1 MRVNLEA
8 RAAAAENRKA
18 QTRERLLEAAIKV
31 IGDKGPDA
39 SSVEDFVAAADVS
52 RGTFYN
58 YFPTMEDLLRA
69 VRRKLTDALMTVL
82 DAHLPPS
89 IPASSRLATRLHSHY
104 ALVSHDPAWGW
115 VVMRLDASRL
125 GRTPGME
132 ESFDR
137 MFQEGVAAGEFRPA
151 DPAAIRS
158 LTFGASRMVQRDILM
173 GLATPDH
180 KERVVALLLVTFGLA
195 PEDAERISHE
205 SALRAA
211 QIHDQIQGQVPLR
224 AV

>member
-18 QTRERLLEAAIKV
+18 QTRERLLDAAILV
-31 IGDKGPDA
+31 IGEKGFDA
-39 SSVEDFVAAADVS
+39 SSVEDFVAAANVS

-69 VRRKLTDALMTVL
+69 VRRKLTDALMAVL
-82 DAHLPPS
+82 DAHLPSS
-89 IPASSRLATRLHSHY
+89 IPASSRLATRLHSHF

-115 VVMRLDASRL
+115 VVMRLAATRL
-125 GRTPGME
+125 GRTQAME

-137 MFQEGVAAGEFRPA
+137 MYRDGVATGEFRQA
-151 DPAAIRS
+151 DPLAVRS
-158 LTFGASRMVQRDILM
+158 LVFGTSRMVQRDILL
-173 GLATPDH
+173 GLSNPEH
-180 KERVVALLLVTFGLA
+180 KERVVALLLVTFGLT
-195 PEDAERISHE
+195 PEDAERISRE

-211 QIHDQIQGQVPLR
+211 QIQDQVTLR

>member
-18 QTRERLLEAAIKV
+18 QTRERLLDAAIVV

-69 VRRKLTDALMTVL
+69 VRRKLTDALMAVL

-89 IPASSRLATRLHSHY
+89 IPASSRLATRLHSHF

-115 VVMRLDASRL
+115 VVMRLDATRL
-125 GRTPGME
+125 GRTPAME

-137 MFQEGVAAGEFRPA
+137 MYREGVAAGEFRPA
-151 DPAAIRS
+151 DPLAVRS
-158 LTFGASRMVQRDILM
+158 LTFGTSRMVQRDILL
-173 GLATPDH
+173 GLATPEH
-180 KERVVALLLVTFGLA
+180 KERVVALLLVTFGLT
-195 PEDAERISHE
+195 PEDAERISRE

-211 QIHDQIQGQVPLR
+211 QIQDQVPLS
-224 AV
+224 AI

>member
-69 VRRKLTDALMTVL
+69 VRRKLTDALMAVL
-82 DAHLPPS
+82 DAHLPSS
-89 IPASSRLATRLHSHY
+89 IPASSRLATRLHSHF

-115 VVMRLDASRL
+115 VVMRLDATRL
-125 GRTPGME
+125 GRTPAME

-137 MFQEGVAAGEFRPA
+137 MYREGVAAGEFRPA
-151 DPAAIRS
+151 DPLAVRS
-158 LTFGASRMVQRDILM
+158 LTFGTSRMVQRDILL
-173 GLATPDH
+173 GLATPEH
-180 KERVVALLLVTFGLA
+180 KERVVALLLVTFGLT
-195 PEDAERISHE
+195 PEDAERISRE

-211 QIHDQIQGQVPLR
+211 QIQDQVPLS
-224 AV
+224 AI

>member
-18 QTRERLLEAAIKV
+18 QTRERLLDAAIVV

-69 VRRKLTDALMTVL
+69 VRRKLTDALMAVL
-82 DAHLPPS
+82 DAHLPSS
-89 IPASSRLATRLHSHY
+89 IPASSRLATRLHSHF

-115 VVMRLDASRL
+115 VVMRLDTTRL
-125 GRTPGME
+125 GRTPAME

-137 MFQEGVAAGEFRPA
+137 MYREGVAAGEFRPA
-151 DPAAIRS
+151 DPLAVRS
-158 LTFGASRMVQRDILM
+158 LTFGTSRMVQRDILL
-173 GLATPDH
+173 GLATPEH
-180 KERVVALLLVTFGLA
+180 KERVVALLLVTFGLT
-195 PEDAERISHE
+195 PEDAERISRE

-211 QIHDQIQGQVPLR
+211 QIQDQVPLS
-224 AV
+224 AI